1 MDDPGLDP
9 RLHAQALRGLARLN
23 RVSGVARTLWKV
35 IEPLAR
41 EAGSRGKALSV
52 LDVATGSAD
61 VPMALAGLARASGI
75 SLELHACDISP
86 RALEHAQERA
96 RAAGVALRTFAVDAL
111 REPLPATYDIVT
123 CSLFLHHLDEDDVVR
138 VLAAMRE
145 ATRGMLLVS
154 DLRRCRRGLA
164 LAAVASHVF
173 SRSPVVHTDAV
184 LSVRA
189 AWTIEELRAMAARAG
204 MADAR
209 VVGVRP
215 CRMLLSWS
223 PGARP

>member
-23 RVSGVARTLWKV
+23 RVSGVAWTLWKE

-41 EAGSRGKALSV
+41 EAAAGGRTLSI

-61 VPMALAGLARASGI
+61 GPLALAELARRNGLA
-75 SLELHACDISP
+75 LELHACDISP

-96 RAAGVALRTFAVDAL
+96 RGAGVALSTFVCDL
-111 REPLPATYDIVT
+111 VGGELPQTYDVVT
-123 CSLFLHHLDEDDVVR
+123 CSLFLHHLDEEDVVR
-138 VLAAMRE
+138 VLGAMRR
-145 ATRGMLLVS
+145 AARGMVLIS
-154 DLRRCRRGLA
+154 DLLRCRRGLA
-164 LAAVASHVF
+164 LAAIASRVF

-204 MADAR
+204 MPDAR

-215 CRMLLSWS
+215 CRMLLEWM